1 MIELGGVGHLALPF
15 VGGVGGGRLYVV
27 LVVGAVLVVMGGG
40 EVQRLP
46 GSSPMRAARATQQQG
61 GLLMAHLSPSM
72 MSDAPGST
80 KENSV
85 KTHFLFQNCCEKWT
99 ATKKQ

>member
-1 MIELGGVGHLALPF
+1 MIELGGVGHLVLPF

-61 GLLMAHLSPSM
+61 GLLMAHLSRLRCQQVLQ
-72 MSDAPGST
+72 
-80 KENSV
+80 KKKRENAFPFS
-85 KTHFLFQNCCEKWT
+85 
-99 ATKKQ
+99 